1 MIPRWPLGLARF
13 TASRLKVKGVP
24 VSTALLSTSRTISL
38 TVTVR
43 LEIRG
48 SSTQLR

>member
-1 MIPRWPLGLARF
+1 MPAWPLGLARF

-24 VSTALLSTSRTISL
+24 VSTALFRISRTSSF

-43 LEIRG
+43 FWMRG
-48 SSTQLR
+48 SATQSR